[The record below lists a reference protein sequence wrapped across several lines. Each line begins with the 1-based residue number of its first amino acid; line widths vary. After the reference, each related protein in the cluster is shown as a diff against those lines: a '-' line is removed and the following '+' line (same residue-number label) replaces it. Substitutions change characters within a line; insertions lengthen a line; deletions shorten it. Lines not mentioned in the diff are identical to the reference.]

1 MVIFIFY
8 IYFDFY
14 ICGGYLRKF
23 LQNTSRNFMFC
34 EAASQNANAKKKL
47 RFAKFDSSNA
57 KSSSQNTKFLRKLSS
72 QIARKKKTFA
82 LFSPI
87 AKKNVCTFLPNC
99 KKKKTFALF
108 SLIAKKKRLHFS
120 PNRKQKN
127 VRIMRFARRCFFFFF
142 AMGNPNFL
150 NTHIWK
156 KKMTHNPNHILK
168 HSRLIMLWK
177 SNLAN
182 YWNTFSNIEFSNI
195 VKLSDHKRCYNFSY
209 NIFTISFSERNHSE
223 N

>member
-72 QIARKKKTFA
+72 QIAR
-82 LFSPI
+82 
-87 AKKNVCTFLPNC
+87 
-99 KKKKTFALF
+99 KKKTFALF